1 MSAGPP
7 APDQSATPL
16 VPPESPGLLL
26 RVRGHLSLSRVQ
38 AIFGLI
44 AALLSIGGALYGYLR
59 PGRAPHTGDVVA
71 IVQEARSGKPVT
83 DATVEILMSKDAL
96 VTTLLAT
103 SGEARSQMK
112 EGDLP
117 SAGDA
122 LALRPG
128 GAPDPGDRGPDHP
141 GAGPPVPSRRRLP
154 TRPRRARPQ
163 RRRRHPPQ
171 EGLPLT
177 DRVCR
182 GAGPGLARLC
192 PRAPLMARLSP

>member
-7 APDQSATPL
+7 APDPSATPL

-71 IVQEARSGKPVT
+71 IVREARSGKPVT
-83 DATVEILMSKDAL
+83 DATVEILTSKDAL
-96 VTTLLAT
+96 VTTLPAT

-112 EGDLP
+112 EGTYRLRVTHSRFAP
-117 SAGDA
+117 EVRQIQVIAGQTTQ
-122 LALRPG
+122 
-128 GAPDPGDRGPDHP
+128 
-141 GAGPPVPSRRRLP
+141 V
-154 TRPRRARPQ
+154 Q
-163 RRRRHPPQ
+163 
-171 EGLPLT
+171 
-177 DRVCR
+177 V
-182 GAGPGLARLC
+182 
-192 PRAPLMARLSP
+192 RLSPRAAASPLGPAERALNEGVDTLRKKVFR